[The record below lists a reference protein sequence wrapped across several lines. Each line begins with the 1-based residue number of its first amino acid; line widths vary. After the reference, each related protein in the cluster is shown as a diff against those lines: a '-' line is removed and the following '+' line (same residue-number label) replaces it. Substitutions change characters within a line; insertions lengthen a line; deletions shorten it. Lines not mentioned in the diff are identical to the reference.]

1 MINLKNVTLYGA
13 DTINLNR
20 LLNVFAICEE
30 SAAFGNKKIFTKI
43 EKNYVTDT
51 GIEIINTEYINNIKD
66 YNNFNLKHLN
76 DYIETDFVMVVE
88 HDGFILNKDAW
99 CPEFL
104 NYDFIG
110 APMFV
115 DGELVV
121 GNGGFSI
128 RSKKLLELTQT
139 DEYIQLGDKA
149 NHVYEGNDDWTISV
163 VKRHYLER
171 KGIKFAPVEIAHKFS
186 FEKNK
191 EYGNK
196 WDGQFGFHGLSRTD
210 ISEWIKENKK
220 WGIENN
226 LNF

>member
-13 DTINLNR
+13 DTIDLNR
-20 LLNVFAICEE
+20 LLNIFAICEDN
-30 SAAFGNKKIFTKI
+30 AIFGSKKIFTKI
-43 EKNYVTDT
+43 EKDFVTNT
-51 GIEIINTEYINNIKD
+51 GIEVINTEYINNIKD

-88 HDGFILNKDAW
+88 HDGFILNTDAW
-99 CPEFL
+99 SPEFL

-110 APMFV
+110 APMAV
-115 DGELVV
+115 EGKLVV

-128 RSKKLLELTQT
+128 RSKKLLEITQT
-139 DEYIQLGDKA
+139 DEFIQLGDKV
-149 NHVYEGNDDWTISV
+149 NHIFAENDDWTISV
-163 VKRHYLER
+163 IKRQYLEN
-171 KGIKFAPVEIAHKFS
+171 KGIKFAPVELAHKFS

-191 EYGNK
+191 IYGNK

-210 ISEWIKENKK
+210 ISEWIKENPK

-226 LNF
+226 LN